1 MEYDV
6 LVDLLCK
13 VSVRFK
19 RLATDYSLWKGH
31 VLIEAAKNPRRA
43 EFVVQECLNSGT
55 KKFEIFGNMDD
66 FYPVLTSPRYAE
78 FINPTKRFPNLKVSK
93 PVGDDGVKGFGLEW
107 FDNSISED
115 EQLEAFRQFWTLVDA

>member
-1 MEYDV
+1 MDHDI

-55 KKFEIFGNMDD
+55 KTFEMWGYLDV
-66 FYPVLTSPRYAE
+66 FYPVLTSPRYAD
-78 FINPTKRFPNLKVSK
+78 FINPSKRFPKLKLKIFK
-93 PVGDDGVKGFGLEW
+93 PVGGDDCLEW
-107 FDNSISED
+107 VDESISED
-115 EQLEAFRQFWTLVDA
+115 EQSEAFREFWTLVDA